1 MASGL
6 IPSAFFT
13 ADHASPTGPT
23 GPVAYITE
31 INRIEFRLKKTS
43 NAFLEMERHIMR
55 GDMDQVGKCEQ
66 TIQRAV
72 DCIGEVLHTINPIY
86 RTTVLSNA
94 VRRAYV
100 SSPNITEWYPDMMS
114 LYMNRAKE
122 FDRKVASDDD
132 EPNME
137 VVDLETL
144 ASEKVLDQTPSA
156 MLRNAYGVESLT
168 YDLLRNSGSLQT
180 GSEDTGRR
188 SSSDN
193 VNRFE
198 TLFAQ
203 CPYQILYRNPFD
215 MSDDPRPY
223 IIL

>member
-1 MASGL
+1 MHL
-6 IPSAFFT
+6 IRVN
-13 ADHASPTGPT
+13 G
-23 GPVAYITE
+23 
-31 INRIEFRLKKTS
+31 R
-43 NAFLEMERHIMR
+43 R
-55 GDMDQVGKCEQ
+55 GQIRC
-66 TIQRAV
+66 
-72 DCIGEVLHTINPIY
+72 
-86 RTTVLSNA
+86 
-94 VRRAYV
+94 
-100 SSPNITEWYPDMMS
+100 PNNYGR
-114 LYMNRAKE
+114 N
-122 FDRKVASDDD
+122 
-132 EPNME
+132 
-137 VVDLETL
+137 
-144 ASEKVLDQTPSA
+144 
-156 MLRNAYGVESLT
+156 LRNSFDHVYGVKSLT